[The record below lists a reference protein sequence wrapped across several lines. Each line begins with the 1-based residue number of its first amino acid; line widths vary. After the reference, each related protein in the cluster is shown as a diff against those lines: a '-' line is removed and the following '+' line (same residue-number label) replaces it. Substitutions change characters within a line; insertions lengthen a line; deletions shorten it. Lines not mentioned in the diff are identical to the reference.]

1 MSLPDACEILIVGA
15 GPAGSALAASLAR
28 AGRDVVLVEARRHP
42 RAKTCAEYASPRI
55 AEELARLGVAAGT
68 WRAAAIP
75 LERMRV
81 IVDGAAFDVRY
92 ADRGGRRMAWG
103 VDRRELDAL
112 LARHAVALGAR
123 LHERVAFERP
133 VWRGG
138 RVVGAVLR
146 DADGTHEVSSR
157 WLVGADGTR
166 SRVARGVGAARPV
179 RVPRRLGL
187 VARYEAAPDLDGHG
201 EMHVGPGFYVGLA
214 PVPGGQLNVGM
225 ALPMPRDGER
235 ASAAARYDAAI
246 EALPAV
252 ASRLQGLR
260 RLTPIRG
267 AAPIGQR
274 VTCAAGSGWLLIGD
288 AAGFIDPFTG
298 EGIYRALRSAR
309 VAAAA
314 LEAGD
319 ARVSA
324 QYLAGRRAAF
334 AAKDA
339 LTWVVQGMLAS
350 PPVLAYAARRLAER
364 PAAATVLGSALGDC
378 RPATDAL
385 APRLLA
391 EVFRP

>member
-1 MSLPDACEILIVGA
+1 MSLPDACEILVVGA
-15 GPAGSALAASLAR
+15 GPAGSALAASLGR
-28 AGRDVVLVEARRHP
+28 AGRDVLLVEARRHP

-55 AEELARLGVAAGT
+55 AEELARLDLAAAS

-75 LERMRV
+75 LVRMRV

-92 ADRGGRRMAWG
+92 ADRRGPRMAWG
-103 VDRRELDAL
+103 VDRREFDAL
-112 LARHAVALGAR
+112 LARHAVAQGTA
-123 LHERVAFERP
+123 LHERVTFERP
-133 VWRGG
+133 TWRDG
-138 RVVGAVLR
+138 RVTGAVLR
-146 DADGTHEVSSR
+146 DADGTHEVACR

-166 SRVARGVGAARPV
+166 SRVARGVGATRPV
-179 RVPRRLGL
+179 RAPRRLGL

-201 EMHVGPGFYVGLA
+201 EMHVGPGFYIGLA

-235 ASAAARYDAAI
+235 ASADGRFSAAI

-274 VTCAAGSGWLLIGD
+274 VTRAAGAGWLLIGD

-309 VAAAA
+309 AAAGA
-314 LEAGD
+314 LEATD
-319 ARVSA
+319 DRVA
-324 QYLAGRRAAF
+324 AEYLDERRAAF

-339 LTWVVQGMLAS
+339 LTWVVQGMLAA

-364 PAAATVLGSALGDC
+364 PAASAVLGSALGDC

-385 APRLLA
+385 APRVLA